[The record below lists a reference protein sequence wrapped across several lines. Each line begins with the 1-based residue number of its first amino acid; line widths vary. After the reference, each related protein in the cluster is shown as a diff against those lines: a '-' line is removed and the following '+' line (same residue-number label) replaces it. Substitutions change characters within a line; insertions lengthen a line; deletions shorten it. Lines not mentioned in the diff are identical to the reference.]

1 MLTFALVMK
10 ISIKKTEGKKCDLC
24 RFSATLKIE
33 IPAAVEIQMPI
44 FCKNR

>member
-10 ISIKKTEGKKCDLC
+10 ISIKKTEGKKCDFC
-24 RFSATLKIE
+24 CFSATLKIE
-33 IPAAVEIQMPI
+33 IFVVVEIQMLI